1 MIQLLKYSDTVGP
14 YFFMILVVAITSYA
28 VWLIAQLK
36 RSAIAKND
44 WFVKRSSESFKKIM
58 IN

>member
-14 YFFMILVVAITSYA
+14 YFFMILVIAITTCA
-28 VWLIAQLK
+28 IWLIAQLK
-36 RSAIAKND
+36 KSAISEND
-44 WFVKRSSESFKKIM
+44 WFVKRNTESFKKMM